1 MSSDLNSL
9 DSEIDLKEIAAAIW
23 ANKILISLITVLGLY
38 FAVNHILN
46 SQKKFTAAAIFQVEQ
61 PANRSIALP
70 GELGNFASMAGL
82 LGGGDTGS
90 KSASLLERVKGREFI
105 LAFAKTS
112 SIELDPYINT
122 YNPDA
127 KDPKWKAIIKKIIGW
142 QKMEADQATMIEDGI
157 ISSFR
162 SNFKIDKTEG
172 GALSIFVTHAN
183 PKKASEYANMLMM
196 KIKDVVEKEKNEF
209 QNQRLSYLS
218 ETLADA
224 LQEMESA
231 QQRLKEYALGNSALA
246 QENFISGSLKLDGFR
261 MERRKVQDIINLL
274 LIIEKLIKSG
284 NLADDSYEA
293 IRSSNPL
300 VDDIEFRRILGMSE
314 SISAWTWP
322 RIETIEAVSETL
334 RDRIKRLNVDIKNI
348 EENAK
353 IYATS
358 AEDLAK
364 FTRDA
369 KIAEA
374 TYTVLIE
381 QVKSQSLAAGFQPN
395 NFKVYEYATPP
406 VVPSSPKRNL
416 SLGLG
421 LFLGLFAGITLALL
435 ISIIRGAYYSK
446 SSLMADLKPKLA
458 FKSKILKTLL
468 NRAIPKIS
476 SLISKQK
483 IKNID
488 EAELHLANK
497 KLIYVLNSGSKTN
510 ASAAAR
516 LLAVKSC
523 HSGRKVAL
531 WDATGKS
538 EKGIESKVTLDDS
551 GLNFVSPMKNMEVIT
566 LSKSEPLFSSPT
578 FNSKVKNLLS
588 RFDQVFICS
597 GKGNAF
603 LGLKALEDFQ
613 PSLVLIEELRK
624 TRRQD
629 IKKIKENYQVELLF
643 YD

>member
-1 MSSDLNSL
+1 
-9 DSEIDLKEIAAAIW
+9 
-23 ANKILISLITVLGLY
+23 
-38 FAVNHILN
+38 
-46 SQKKFTAAAIFQVEQ
+46 
-61 PANRSIALP
+61 
-70 GELGNFASMAGL
+70 
-82 LGGGDTGS
+82 
-90 KSASLLERVKGREFI
+90 
-105 LAFAKTS
+105 
-112 SIELDPYINT
+112 
-122 YNPDA
+122 
-127 KDPKWKAIIKKIIGW
+127 
-142 QKMEADQATMIEDGI
+142 
-157 ISSFR
+157 
-162 SNFKIDKTEG
+162 
-172 GALSIFVTHAN
+172 
-183 PKKASEYANMLMM
+183 
-196 KIKDVVEKEKNEF
+196 
-209 QNQRLSYLS
+209 
-218 ETLADA
+218 
-224 LQEMESA
+224 
-231 QQRLKEYALGNSALA
+231 
-246 QENFISGSLKLDGFR
+246 
-261 MERRKVQDIINLL
+261 
-274 LIIEKLIKSG
+274 
-284 NLADDSYEA
+284 
-293 IRSSNPL
+293 
-300 VDDIEFRRILGMSE
+300 MSE
-314 SISAWTWP
+314 SIRAWTWP

-538 EKGIESKVTLDDS
+538 EKGIDSKVTLDDS